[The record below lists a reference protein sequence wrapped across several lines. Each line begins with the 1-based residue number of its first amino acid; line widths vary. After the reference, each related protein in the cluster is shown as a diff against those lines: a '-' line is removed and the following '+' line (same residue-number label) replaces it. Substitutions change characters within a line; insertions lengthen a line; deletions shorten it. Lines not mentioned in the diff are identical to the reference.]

1 MFNEYHKED
10 KAWMSD
16 CEVQAYTENL
26 EAKRVLRKTVFG
38 ITTEHEK
45 VSKWST
51 NLNSLSRG
59 GKSTVN
65 IYVKKKQK

>member
-16 CEVQAYTENL
+16 YEVQAYTENL
-26 EAKRVLRKTVFG
+26 EAKRVLREAVFG

-51 NLNSLSRG
+51 NLNSLPRG